1 MKKIHLN
8 QVTNKEQAREIREQ
22 IKKKTLI
29 LNDSIDT
36 INLNTF
42 LQLVKDKKI
51 IQKVRDYDFIVF

>member
-51 IQKVRDYDFIVF
+51 IQKVRNYDFIVF

>member
-8 QVTNKEQAREIREQ
+8 QLTNKEQAREIREQ

-42 LQLVKDKKI
+42 LQLVNDKKI
-51 IQKVRDYDFIVF
+51 IQKVSDYDFIVF

>member
-8 QVTNKEQAREIREQ
+8 QLTNKEQAREIREQ

-36 INLNTF
+36 INRNTF
-42 LQLVKDKKI
+42 LQLVNDKKI

>member
-8 QVTNKEQAREIREQ
+8 QLTNKEQAREIREQ

>member
-8 QVTNKEQAREIREQ
+8 QLTNKEQAREIREQ

-51 IQKVRDYDFIVF
+51 IQ

>member
-8 QVTNKEQAREIREQ
+8 QLTNKEQAREIREQ

-42 LQLVKDKKI
+42 LQLVNDKKI